1 MVIHPSEI
9 TQQKAQLL
17 SQALWLHTQP
27 FSLDTMYPS
36 LSLAQT
42 HSPKVGAGEARL
54 SVGEYSPQ
62 EGCYLIHDPGR
73 TGSEAQVILSQLHR

>member
-27 FSLDTMYPS
+27 FSLDTCTQAP
-36 LSLAQT
+36 LAQT

-62 EGCYLIHDPGR
+62 DGCYLIHDPGR
-73 TGSEAQVILSQLHR
+73 TGAEAQVITSQLHR